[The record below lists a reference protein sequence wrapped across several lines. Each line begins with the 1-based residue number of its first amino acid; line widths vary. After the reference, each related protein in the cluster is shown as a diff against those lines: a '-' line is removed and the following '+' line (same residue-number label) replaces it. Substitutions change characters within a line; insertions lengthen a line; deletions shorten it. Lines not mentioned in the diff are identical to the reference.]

1 MEGGMARHEHRAQR
15 DLFRATKLPSRFPPE
30 VRRALLVLLEALL
43 REVTRDETAD
53 RGAGHEQDHA

>member
-1 MEGGMARHEHRAQR
+1 MARHEHRAQR